1 MICELN
7 TNMQSEQWVVVVSGF
22 VTHSSV
28 LLGTSAEHHH
38 VAMVQINIGDPDMLE
53 IVTQELMASTAIGW
67 IDVWQGL
74 MEKIDQNQ
82 VLEIMTGHKYA
93 GFLQSGCVEMSCM
106 FFIAAGGRG
115 DWCG

>member
-1 MICELN
+1 M
-7 TNMQSEQWVVVVSGF
+7 SGF

-53 IVTQELMASTAIGW
+53 IVIQELMAPTAIGGR
-67 IDVWQGL
+67 DVWQGL

-82 VLEIMTGHKYA
+82 VLGIMTCHKYD
-93 GFLQSGCVEMSCM
+93 GFLQSDCDPSCM

-115 DWCG
+115 DWWG

>member
-1 MICELN
+1 MFCELN

-53 IVTQELMASTAIGW
+53 IVTQELMAPTAIGGR
-67 IDVWQGL
+67 DVWQGL

-82 VLEIMTGHKYA
+82 VLGIMTGHKYA
-93 GFLQSGCVEMSCM
+93 GFLQSDCDPSCM
-106 FFIAAGGRG
+106 FFVAACGRG
-115 DWCG
+115 DWWG